1 MVTPHQSSLLGVGK
15 LFLFF
20 VSLLSSSRMRDNAQN
35 CDLVEKSVLKVSK
48 GWYGKTTILAF
59 KVIEFQQLS
68 FCRLEKALIVNQ
80 LEELSA
86 KFFKFKIMYSL
97 KNLKR

>member
-1 MVTPHQSSLLGVGK
+1 
-15 LFLFF
+15 
-20 VSLLSSSRMRDNAQN
+20 MRDNAQN
-35 CDLVEKSVLKVSK
+35 CDFVEKSVLKVSI
-48 GWYGKTTILAF
+48 GWKEETTILVF

-86 KFFKFKIMYSL
+86 KFFKFKITYSL